1 MCSVWQEL
9 EAISNHHMLLC
20 NRAKS
25 KLLSE
30 EKSLFEAMLRQ
41 LQQIMDLGANGN
53 EKVSEVD
60 KGKQVEL
67 GVVGDNSEFKTI
79 RETSVAK
86 AAEMAAG

>member
-1 MCSVWQEL
+1 
-9 EAISNHHMLLC
+9 MLLC

-30 EKSLFEAMLRQ
+30 EKSSFDAMLRQ

-53 EKVSEVD
+53 EDSEVD

-67 GVVGDNSEFKTI
+67 GVIGDNSEFKTI